1 MLFEH
6 VIDPAV
12 TRESARVVV
21 FDQGR
26 ILTIEVNGVPDP
38 FLPAALIASWGLLET
53 ESHQIGRVDTHPCFV
68 VDLVAGQTLPA
79 TLSTHDLRSLL
90 SHTDEIAFA
99 VLGRAAQILTW
110 SRDHR
115 YCSRCGGDTVMAAG
129 ERCRTC
135 VRCGFSQY
143 PRINPCVITI
153 ITRGEELL
161 LARAA
166 QFHKPFYSALA
177 GFIEAGESAEE
188 ALHREV
194 MEEVGLRVGHLRY
207 FHSQAWP
214 FPHALMLGFHA
225 EYVSGEIVRD
235 EAELVDA
242 RWFHYRELPLIPPPY
257 TIARSLIDA
266 AILRI
271 EQGV

>member
-1 MLFEH
+1 LAL
-6 VIDPAV
+6 D
-12 TRESARVVV
+12 
-21 FDQGR
+21 
-26 ILTIEVNGVPDP
+26 VNGLPEP
-38 FLPAALIASWGLLET
+38 FLSAELLTSWGLLEA
-53 ESHQIGRVDTHPCFV
+53 ESHQIGRVNARPCFV
-68 VDLVAGQTLPA
+68 VELVAGQALPSA
-79 TLSTHDLRSLL
+79 LAAYELRALL
-90 SHTDEIAFA
+90 SHLDEAAFA

-115 YCSRCGGDTVMAAG
+115 YCSRCGSHTVMAEA

-135 VRCGFSQY
+135 VSCGFSQY

-166 QFHKPFYSALA
+166 QFRKPFYSALA

-194 MEEVGLRVGHLRY
+194 MEEVGLRVGNLRY
-207 FHSQAWP
+207 FQSQAWP

-225 EYVSGEIVRD
+225 DYVSGEIARD

-257 TIARSLIDA
+257 TISRSLIDA

-271 EQGV
+271 EQGN